1 MFAWML
7 VSKPCSEATDIGW
20 LLSLGAD
27 FGNKNKKV
35 NIGKGRDWGGFWGRG
50 QKRLISVSQ
59 TAENRKIYFL

>member
-35 NIGKGRDWGGFWGRG
+35 NIGKGRDSPLHLR
-50 QKRLISVSQ
+50 IYSV
-59 TAENRKIYFL
+59 TDIIIYIFYIRMYIKE

>member
-35 NIGKGRDWGGFWGRG
+35 NIGKGRDWGRG